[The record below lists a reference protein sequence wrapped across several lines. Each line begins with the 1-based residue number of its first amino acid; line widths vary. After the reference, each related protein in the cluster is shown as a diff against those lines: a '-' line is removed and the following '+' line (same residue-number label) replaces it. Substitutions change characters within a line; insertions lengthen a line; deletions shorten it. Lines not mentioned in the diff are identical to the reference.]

1 MTNNKTLILCL
12 VTSATV
18 VGVLTMAPSAFASSS
33 EKVLYSFCPVS
44 GCADGNDPQ
53 SNIVSDPAGNLYGTT
68 YVGGT
73 YHRGVVFELIRNNGK
88 WTEKVLHTFTPSLKL
103 GRLPNALIRDT
114 AGNLY
119 GTTYQGGID
128 SCPGYPGCGTVF
140 ELTPGANG
148 EWTLTVLHR
157 FNGKNGFEPS
167 FGGLIL
173 DHAGNLYG
181 TTEAGGPYS
190 HGTVYELTPNNGRWT
205 EKILYSFCSPSGCAA
220 GFPAGGVI
228 FDGAGNLYGT
238 TEYGGAHNEGTVF
251 QLTPSNGKWTPKLL
265 HSFNRN
271 GTDGAYPVGALTFDK
286 SGSLFGA
293 TLYGGT
299 NDYGTAFELTP
310 NNGKWT
316 EKVVHSFNVI
326 NGASPVAGLTLS
338 PTGKLYGTTTQGG
351 THSGGTVF
359 QLILSNGTW
368 AEKVL
373 HNFGMGVDGYGP
385 NSLTPDQAGNLYGT
399 SGGGGA
405 YGRGTVFEITP

>member
-1 MTNNKTLILCL
+1 MTNNKNFILF
-12 VTSATV
+12 VVASAAV
-18 VGVLTMAPSAFASSS
+18 FAFLTMDSPAFAGSS
-33 EKVLYSFCPVS
+33 EEVLYSFCPVS

-53 SNIVSDPAGNLYGTT
+53 SNMVSDPAGNLYGTT
-68 YVGGT
+68 YVGGAN
-73 YHRGVVFELIRNNGK
+73 HRGVVFELIRNNGK

-140 ELTPGANG
+140 ELTPGTNG

-157 FNGKNGFEPS
+157 FNGKDGFEPS

-173 DHAGNLYG
+173 DNAGNLYG

-190 HGTVYELTPNNGRWT
+190 HGTVYELTPNNGQWT

-220 GFPAGGVI
+220 GFPAGRVI
-228 FDGAGNLYGT
+228 FDGAGRLYGT

-251 QLTPSNGKWTPKLL
+251 QLIPSNGKWTPKLL

-271 GTDGAYPVGALTFDK
+271 GTDGAYPVGSLTLDK
-286 SGSLFGA
+286 SGVLYGT

-299 NDYGTAFELTP
+299 NDYGTAFELTT

-316 EKVVHSFNVI
+316 EKVLHSFNVT

-359 QLILSNGTW
+359 ELILSNGTW

-385 NSLTPDQAGNLYGT
+385 NSLIPNSAGNLYGT

>member
-1 MTNNKTLILCL
+1 MPNNKNLILF
-12 VTSATV
+12 VVASAAV
-18 VGVLTMAPSAFASSS
+18 FGLLTTASPAFAGSS

-53 SNIVSDPAGNLYGTT
+53 SNIVFDPAGNLYGTT
-68 YVGGT
+68 YVGGA
-73 YHRGVVFELIRNNGK
+73 YHRGVVFQLIRSNGK

-119 GTTYQGGID
+119 GTTFQGGID

-140 ELTPGANG
+140 ELTPGTNG
-148 EWTLTVLHR
+148 EWTLKVLHR
-157 FNGKNGFEPS
+157 FNGKDGFEPTY
-167 FGGLIL
+167 GGLIL
-173 DHAGNLYG
+173 DTAGNLYG

-190 HGTVYELTPNNGRWT
+190 HGAVYELTASNGKWT

-251 QLTPSNGKWTPKLL
+251 QLIPSNGKWTAKLL

-271 GTDGAYPVGALTFDK
+271 GTDGAYPVGSLALDK
-286 SGSLFGA
+286 SGSLYGT

-299 NDYGTAFELTP
+299 NDYGTAFQLAT
-310 NNGKWT
+310 NNGQWT
-316 EKVVHSFNVI
+316 EKVLHSFNVT

-338 PTGKLYGTTTQGG
+338 PTEKLYGTTTQGG
-351 THSGGTVF
+351 IHSGGTVF

-373 HNFGMGVDGYGP
+373 HNFGMGVDGAGP
-385 NSLTPDQAGNLYGT
+385 NSLMPDKAGNLYGT